1 MTDDHGREPLITTR
15 NGRIQKSTIRQYVYG
30 WSRPCAIGKECPVGK
45 DPDTCEAA
53 QTNND
58 AYDCPESV
66 SPHPIRRGYITY
78 LRANGV
84 PTADVISKR
93 CDANPE
99 TIERWY
105 GLSTKSERRE
115 ARRSHIED
123 L

>member
-1 MTDDHGREPLITTR
+1 M
-15 NGRIQKSTIRQYVYG
+15 YG

-53 QTNND
+53 QTKND

-66 SPHPIRRGYITY
+66 SPHPIHRGYITY

-84 PTADVISKR
+84 PTADVIAKQ

-105 GLSTKSERRE
+105 DLSTKSERRE
-115 ARRSHIED
+115 ARPSHIED